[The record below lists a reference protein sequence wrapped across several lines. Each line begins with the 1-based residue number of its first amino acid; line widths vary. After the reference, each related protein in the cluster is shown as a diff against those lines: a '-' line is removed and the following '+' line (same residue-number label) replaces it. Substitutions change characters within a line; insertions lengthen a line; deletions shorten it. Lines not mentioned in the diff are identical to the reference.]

1 MIYCLFKARNQLIN
15 ISNTNYQLR
24 ELIMPLLQTKEPRIT
39 RSYRVKPELDRRFT
53 QATEKDARVKSRI
66 IEQAVE
72 RYCVASGI

>member
-1 MIYCLFKARNQLIN
+1 
-15 ISNTNYQLR
+15 
-24 ELIMPLLQTKEPRIT
+24 MPIENNKVPRIT

>member
-1 MIYCLFKARNQLIN
+1 MQLNQN
-15 ISNTNYQLR
+15 
-24 ELIMPLLQTKEPRIT
+24 KVPRIT

-72 RYCVASGI
+72 RYCLSSGT

>member
-1 MIYCLFKARNQLIN
+1 
-15 ISNTNYQLR
+15 
-24 ELIMPLLQTKEPRIT
+24 MPIENNKVPRIT

-72 RYCVASGI
+72 RYCLSSGT